1 MESVAGTYWDVLAK
15 GLFQSGD
22 RTELGYYKTERV
34 HHPALAEPNTKHW
47 ELQWR
52 NGYFINEWH
61 HPEEQEANIQ
71 KPKLPDGM

>member
-34 HHPALAEPNTKHW
+34 HHLALAEPNTKH
-47 ELQWR
+47 
-52 NGYFINEWH
+52 
-61 HPEEQEANIQ
+61 
-71 KPKLPDGM
+71 